1 MSFEIWN
8 VARSQA
14 QIQAYMN
21 TPLPLP
27 QANLVAYWRFDEG
40 SGNYAYDS
48 SGQGQ
53 TGTLINGPAWVPSTA
68 PFIPGVVTL
77 PTSQIAANSATLNAL
92 VNPNGNGTTVWFEW
106 GPTTNYGNTTTTT
119 ILAGGTNSVPVAIP
133 LRGLTPGQT
142 FNYAAVATN
151 SSGAA
156 AGNNQVSAAGMGIPR
171 LTISLLGTNAVISW
185 PAEAT
190 GFSLQS
196 ATALEPNPVTWDEV
210 TSCFRKYIGSENV
223 VTLPVSFTSQFFR
236 LAQASAPLSGFNAVP
251 VDDLGSEIVANQSNG
266 AGGDNDSASPG
277 IGPTGDDGPGGG
289 ATSNFHDPEGTG
301 RGPAWNFPDPEDTGA
316 GLTCCTTD

>member
-1 MSFEIWN
+1 MLIYRNGNLEAAQTGMTPLVRANYDLNLGVGQGGSYWGLLDEFQIWN

-106 GPTTNYGNTTTTT
+106 GPTTNSGNTTTTT

-156 AGNNQVSAAGMGIPR
+156 AGNNQVSAAGIGIPR

-196 ATALEPNPVTWDEV
+196 ATALEPKPAICWDEV
-210 TSCFRKYIGSENV
+210 TSCCRK
-223 VTLPVSFTSQFFR
+223 
-236 LAQASAPLSGFNAVP
+236 
-251 VDDLGSEIVANQSNG
+251 
-266 AGGDNDSASPG
+266 
-277 IGPTGDDGPGGG
+277 
-289 ATSNFHDPEGTG
+289 
-301 RGPAWNFPDPEDTGA
+301 
-316 GLTCCTTD
+316 